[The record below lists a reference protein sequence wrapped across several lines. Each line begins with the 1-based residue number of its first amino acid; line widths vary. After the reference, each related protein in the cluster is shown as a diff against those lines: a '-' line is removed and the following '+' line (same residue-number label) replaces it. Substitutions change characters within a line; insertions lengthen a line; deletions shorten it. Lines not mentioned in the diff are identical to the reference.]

1 MFIKFFRYIT
11 HSERNKTDKK
21 QLTDETRD
29 SCSYST
35 DRFFLISVETD
46 IQFCEKSKFVN
57 EYWRPRRLLF
67 SINTSAETMSWKLR
81 YCYFVIQ
88 RSLLFTQT
96 KYLLILHFLAFII
109 FDLIFTKLNA
119 LRRPLLQTGTF
130 WNYLDKFSG
139 AATERKL
146 SKRVL
151 WVY

>member
-1 MFIKFFRYIT
+1 MKREIHAATALTAFSWFPWKQTSSSVKRVNL
-11 HSERNKTDKK
+11 SMNTDD
-21 QLTDETRD
+21 LE
-29 SCSYST
+29 
-35 DRFFLISVETD
+35 
-46 IQFCEKSKFVN
+46 
-57 EYWRPRRLLF
+57 RLLF

-119 LRRPLLQTGTF
+119 LRRPLLQTRTF